1 MIEKNQT
8 VKVSH
13 KNFFFLP
20 VHSSAIVV
28 EQYQLATDSGGLA
41 FRNQAADWVKKTIAG
56 DSIDLIWKV
65 VTNAETEQLEQSG
78 SRQEQ
83 EVEDVLEQYGSKSE
97 ASGTLPGEQNPSE
110 AELPS
115 KSELSDIQEDPLIWM
130 KKVQKKGILNLV
142 MDENKISEKET
153 DWSEAWT
160 ILREKLEAQINYYF
174 PDETPDPDAVAQVL
188 SDEGLRNL
196 DFTLHGMSLVIHLSA
211 DAFYPE
217 HHTLIETTLF
227 YPDIREYMTEKA
239 QIETDNLSYY
249 KTVALTFDDGPTRT
263 NSTKVLNSL
272 MEVGAP
278 ATFFMIGKN
287 MKPYADLV
295 QRAHDEGHAV
305 ASHNWTHGDARKIS
319 AAALRAMPEKVNKAL
334 ISIIGIPTRYDRV
347 PYGVYPA
354 MIKAKVGW
362 AYIQW
367 SVDTYD
373 WRGRSTSLIM
383 SKTKKQFTDGDI
395 VLMHDIKDNTPNTAK
410 VMAEW
415 LYEQGYILLTVDELF
430 AKDGVTLEPDT
441 VYFRCDDGVT
451 TIKK

>member
-1 MIEKNQT
+1 MMKKYIACLLAAILLLT
-8 VKVSH
+8 MLPASVSAEGGMQACH
-13 KNFFFLP
+13 RVTAK
-20 VHSSAIVV
+20 
-28 EQYQLATDSGGLA
+28 YTDSKQSNKSGIRLWSVKTALTSVDDEINGLA
-41 FRNQAADWVKKTIAG
+41 QAYADKIAPTLQAGKANGDKNSRLDVEIRHSKTGLTWMSFLVQARTTYHR
-56 DSIDLIWKV
+56 DLIAQEF
-65 VTNAETEQLEQSG
+65 TSRTFDMTTGERILLTDIFPEG
-78 SRQEQ
+78 SE
-83 EVEDVLEQYGSKSE
+83 G
-97 ASGTLPGEQNPSE
+97 
-110 AELPS
+110 
-115 KSELSDIQEDPLIWM
+115 
-130 KKVQKKGILNLV
+130 
-142 MDENKISEKET
+142 
-153 DWSEAWT
+153 WT
-160 ILREKLEAQINYYF
+160 ILREKLKAQINYYF

-196 DFTLHGMSLVIHLSA
+196 DFTLHGMSLVIH
-211 DAFYPE
+211 
-217 HHTLIETTLF
+217 
-227 YPDIREYMTEKA
+227 
-239 QIETDNLSYY
+239 
-249 KTVALTFDDGPTRT
+249 VALTFDDGPTRT

-278 ATFFMIGKN
+278 GTFFMIGKN

-319 AAALRAMPEKVNKAL
+319 AATLRAMPEKVNNAL

-362 AYIQW
+362 SYIQW

>member
-1 MIEKNQT
+1 
-8 VKVSH
+8 
-13 KNFFFLP
+13 
-20 VHSSAIVV
+20 
-28 EQYQLATDSGGLA
+28 
-41 FRNQAADWVKKTIAG
+41 
-56 DSIDLIWKV
+56 
-65 VTNAETEQLEQSG
+65 
-78 SRQEQ
+78 
-83 EVEDVLEQYGSKSE
+83 
-97 ASGTLPGEQNPSE
+97 
-110 AELPS
+110 
-115 KSELSDIQEDPLIWM
+115 
-130 KKVQKKGILNLV
+130 
-142 MDENKISEKET
+142 
-153 DWSEAWT
+153 
-160 ILREKLEAQINYYF
+160 
-174 PDETPDPDAVAQVL
+174 
-188 SDEGLRNL
+188 
-196 DFTLHGMSLVIHLSA
+196 MSLVIHLSA

-319 AAALRAMPEKVNKAL
+319 AATLRAMPEKVNNAL

-362 AYIQW
+362 SYIQW

>member
-1 MIEKNQT
+1 MKKGKKRLLLGWICLLLSLCMVT
-8 VKVSH
+8 VAS
-13 KNFFFLP
+13 
-20 VHSSAIVV
+20 
-28 EQYQLATDSGGLA
+28 
-41 FRNQAADWVKKTIAG
+41 
-56 DSIDLIWKV
+56 
-65 VTNAETEQLEQSG
+65 AETDGTPIQPCHQVTMTEQKSTAQNGASISVWHITTALGTVDAELNALADDYAAQITPALRKPGKERTQNSALTVRILHSRTGMSWMSFMVQARQEYHRQIQQVRFTTRTYDMLTGQRITLADIFPADSPAWTLLEQAV
-78 SRQEQ
+78 R
-83 EVEDVLEQYGSKSE
+83 D
-97 ASGTLPGEQNPSE
+97 AAN
-110 AELPS
+110 A
-115 KSELSDIQEDPLIWM
+115 
-130 KKVQKKGILNLV
+130 
-142 MDENKISEKET
+142 
-153 DWSEAWT
+153 
-160 ILREKLEAQINYYF
+160 YY
-174 PDETPDPDAVAQVL
+174 PDETPDAAAVEALCENLAQA
-188 SDEGLRNL
+188 
-196 DFTLHGMSLVIHLSA
+196 DFMLYGMSLVIHLSA

-278 ATFFMIGKN
+278 GTFFMIGKN

-319 AAALRAMPEKVNKAL
+319 AATLRAMPEKVNNAL

-362 AYIQW
+362 SYIQW

-415 LYEQGYILLTVDELF
+415 LYEQGYMLLTVDELF

>member
-1 MIEKNQT
+1 M
-8 VKVSH
+8 SR
-13 KNFFFLP
+13 
-20 VHSSAIVV
+20 
-28 EQYQLATDSGGLA
+28 GL
-41 FRNQAADWVKKTIAG
+41 G
-56 DSIDLIWKV
+56 DVYK
-65 VTNAETEQLEQSG
+65 
-78 SRQEQ
+78 RQ
-83 EVEDVLEQYGSKSE
+83 
-97 ASGTLPGEQNPSE
+97 
-110 AELPS
+110 
-115 KSELSDIQEDPLIWM
+115 
-130 KKVQKKGILNLV
+130 
-142 MDENKISEKET
+142 
-153 DWSEAWT
+153 
-160 ILREKLEAQINYYF
+160 
-174 PDETPDPDAVAQVL
+174 
-188 SDEGLRNL
+188 
-196 DFTLHGMSLVIHLSA
+196 
-211 DAFYPE
+211 
-217 HHTLIETTLF
+217 
-227 YPDIREYMTEKA
+227 
-239 QIETDNLSYY
+239 
-249 KTVALTFDDGPTRT
+249 FDDGPTRT

-319 AAALRAMPEKVNKAL
+319 AATLRAMPEKVNNAL

>member
-1 MIEKNQT
+1 MKKYIACLLAAILLLT
-8 VKVSH
+8 M
-13 KNFFFLP
+13 LP
-20 VHSSAIVV
+20 ASASAEGGMQACHRVTAK
-28 EQYQLATDSGGLA
+28 YTDSKQSNKSGIRLWSVKTALTSVDDEINGLA
-41 FRNQAADWVKKTIAG
+41 QAYADKIAPTLQAGKANGDKNSRLDVEIRHSKTGLTWMSFLVQARTTYHR
-56 DSIDLIWKV
+56 DLI
-65 VTNAETEQLEQSG
+65 
-78 SRQEQ
+78 
-83 EVEDVLEQYGSKSE
+83 
-97 ASGTLPGEQNPSE
+97 
-110 AELPS
+110 
-115 KSELSDIQEDPLIWM
+115 
-130 KKVQKKGILNLV
+130 
-142 MDENKISEKET
+142 
-153 DWSEAWT
+153 
-160 ILREKLEAQINYYF
+160 
-174 PDETPDPDAVAQVL
+174 AQVL

-239 QIETDNLSYY
+239 QVETDNLSYY

-319 AAALRAMPEKVNKAL
+319 AATLRAMPEKVNNAL

-362 AYIQW
+362 SYIQW